1 MSDNE
6 TLKYVLKVWAT
17 TIIFGSILT
26 FSILTTLT
34 TFASEIKNLIDLVRI
49 SFTVTFIATL
59 LTIPVTLIFYILA
72 DTLVRKKLTNTFIK
86 GVLVFIA
93 AVLIFI
99 FFVFV
104 FEQGTD
110 FLWTYSSTA
119 IFFYCYFSVLTV
131 SIIVY
136 KLNRVSKV

>member
-1 MSDNE
+1 MTVNE
-6 TLKYVLKVWAT
+6 TCKYVLKVWAT
-17 TIIFGSILT
+17 TIICGSILT

-34 TFASEIKNLIDLVRI
+34 TFASEIKSLIDLVTT
-49 SFTVTFIATL
+49 SFTVTLIATL
-59 LTIPVTLIFYILA
+59 VTIPVILIFYILTE
-72 DTLVRKKLTNTFIK
+72 TLVRQKLTNTFIK

-93 AVLIFI
+93 SVLIFT

-110 FLWTYSSTA
+110 FLWTYSSTT

-131 SIIVY
+131 SIIGY